1 MYFGIRVKSFKYFE
15 VARGSFG
22 FGLTTQIIQYLFI
35 FCLILVCGLC
45 KRRVKFY
52 KKTLKGRRLWY

>member
-45 KRRVKFY
+45 KRRVKLVNVEF
-52 KKTLKGRRLWY
+52 LLQNLHN